1 MIYVI
6 LYYYS
11 YTGKET
17 KLMMKTSSGAH
28 VKFSN
33 MEKLVNKCI
42 LVILSANI
50 CLSLLAASFKQAF
63 IVLLKEHWYEKT

>member
-1 MIYVI
+1 
-6 LYYYS
+6 
-11 YTGKET
+11 
-17 KLMMKTSSGAH
+17 MMKTSSGAH